1 MSPTQKGGGWFGS
14 SNSYNSHYTS
24 PDEHSV
30 PQGVLQY
37 LYYLGLIIII
47 VLLVLVLVNYTITPI
62 FRLNPG
68 DKGLISLPGSDDSVL
83 FWKTPNSIIQL
94 QDTATPLGTMTQNW
108 SFLLDVHLDDPT
120 ANTGAPRILFSRGEA
135 PKSSAYSSKDTILT
149 VNPNFNICV
158 YLDPLINDLYVST
171 QILGP
176 NAEIK
181 IQTITLPNIPV
192 GKGLRLGVFLG
203 SRVLE
208 VYTNGFLVSNK
219 AFPNSVRA
227 VVGPIHP
234 PSSDI
239 ITSTAQVSNLRI
251 WGRPVSPAE
260 FRSYGAPPTS
270 TFLTKIIPD
279 TCLAK

>member
-1 MSPTQKGGGWFGS
+1 MSPTQKGGNLFGS
-14 SNSYNSHYTS
+14 SNSYNSYNS
-24 PDEHSV
+24 SDEHVV

-37 LYYLGLIIII
+37 LYYLVLIIII
-47 VLLVLVLVNYTITPI
+47 VLLILVLVNYTITPI

-108 SFLLDVHLDDPT
+108 SFLLDIHLDNPT
-120 ANTGAPRILFSRGEA
+120 ANTGSPRILFSRGGLYT
-135 PKSSAYSSKDTILT
+135 PSAYTEKDTILT

-171 QILGP
+171 QILGS
-176 NAEIK
+176 NGEIK
-181 IQTITLPNIPV
+181 IQTIILPNIPV
-192 GKGLRLGVFLG
+192 GKDLRLGVFLG

-208 VYTNGFLVSNK
+208 VYINGLLVSNK

-227 VVGPIHP
+227 VVGAIHP
-234 PSSDI
+234 PSSNI
-239 ITSTAQVSNLRI
+239 LETTAQVSNLRI

-260 FRSYGAPPTS
+260 FRSYGSPPSS
-270 TFLTKIIPD
+270 TFVTKVIPD

>member
-1 MSPTQKGGGWFGS
+1 MSPTQKGGSMFGS
-14 SNSYNSHYTS
+14 SNSYNSHYTTT
-24 PDEHSV
+24 EENTV

-37 LYYLGLIIII
+37 LYYLVIIIII

-83 FWKTPNSIIQL
+83 YWKTPQSIIQI
-94 QDTATPLGTMTQNW
+94 QDTTTPLGTITQNW
-108 SFLLDVHLDDPT
+108 SFMLDIHLDNPT
-120 ANTGAPRILFSRGEA
+120 ANTGSPRILFSRGGTSTPSTYTE
-135 PKSSAYSSKDTILT
+135 KDTILT

-158 YLDPLINDLYVST
+158 YLDPLLNDLYIST
-171 QILGP
+171 QILDT
-176 NAEIK
+176 NNTIK

-208 VYTNGFLVSNK
+208 VYINGLLVSNK
-219 AFPNSVRA
+219 AFSNSVRA
-227 VVGPIHP
+227 VVGPLHP
-234 PSSDI
+234 PISNI
-239 ITSTAQVSNLRI
+239 LEATAQVSNLRI

-260 FRSYGAPPTS
+260 FRSYGSPPSS
-270 TFLTKIIPD
+270 TFLSKVIPD

>member
-1 MSPTQKGGGWFGS
+1 MSPTQKGGNLFGS
-14 SNSYNSHYTS
+14 SNSYNSYNS
-24 PDEHSV
+24 SDEHVV

-37 LYYLGLIIII
+37 LYYLVLIIII
-47 VLLVLVLVNYTITPI
+47 VLLILVLVNYTITPI

-83 FWKTPNSIIQL
+83 FWKTPNSIIQI

-108 SFLLDVHLDDPT
+108 SFLLDIHLDNPT
-120 ANTGAPRILFSRGEA
+120 ANTGSPRILFSRGGA
-135 PKSSAYSSKDTILT
+135 YTPSAYTEKDTILT

-171 QILGP
+171 QILGS
-176 NAEIK
+176 NGEIK
-181 IQTITLPNIPV
+181 IQTIILPNIPV
-192 GKGLRLGVFLG
+192 GKDLRLGVFLG

-208 VYTNGFLVSNK
+208 VYINGLLVSNK

-227 VVGPIHP
+227 VVGAIHP
-234 PSSDI
+234 PSSNI
-239 ITSTAQVSNLRI
+239 LETTAQVSNLRI

-260 FRSYGAPPTS
+260 FRSYGSPPSS
-270 TFLTKIIPD
+270 TFVTKVIPD